1 MCGGGETK
9 KNQTRTS
16 AAVEWSKES
25 YRSYRGYGQDREGGN
40 WEAGGGR
47 EGNEMALVAQ
57 RALMTC
63 DDDNDDDDDKMRTRG
78 LMAMLC
84 AR

>member
-1 MCGGGETK
+1 
-9 KNQTRTS
+9 
-16 AAVEWSKES
+16 
-25 YRSYRGYGQDREGGN
+25 
-40 WEAGGGR
+40 
-47 EGNEMALVAQ
+47 MALVAQ

>member
-1 MCGGGETK
+1 MTK
-9 KNQTRTS
+9 NKTRRAPLSNGARNHTDPTEDT
-16 AAVEWSKES
+16 ARIE
-25 YRSYRGYGQDREGGN
+25 RRGN

-57 RALMTC
+57 RGLMTC

-78 LMAMLC
+78 SG
-84 AR
+84 RG